1 MLSKRHGDDPESVTP
16 FAVTNYRDIRRVFG
30 IKQKNRRGHMYLL
43 GKTGTGKSTLL
54 RNMVISDIRDGK
66 GVALIDPHG
75 DLVESVLDLVP
86 ERRIHD
92 VVYFNPADTDHP
104 IAFNPL
110 WNVASDFRHLVA
122 SGLVGVLKKIWSESW
137 GPRLEH
143 ILRQSLLTLLDCPN
157 ATLADLPLL
166 LTRQEFRAQAL
177 QYVTDKQ
184 VRRFWT
190 DEFNQYPARLRAEAT
205 APILNKISQF
215 LASFPVRNIIG
226 QQRSAFRFRKLMDE
240 GKVLLCNLAKGRIGA
255 DNCAFLGSILV
266 AQIQLAAQSRANVA
280 EHERKPFYLYVDE
293 THNFLTLSFTD
304 ILSEARKYGL
314 HLVLAHQ
321 YIAQLDPRI
330 RAAIFGNVG
339 TLISFRVGAD
349 DARYLAREF
358 YPVFDQEALVNL
370 PNHHIYLKLMID
382 GVSSR
387 PFSACTL
394 SPFRAGQSFKQSII
408 EASRATYARS
418 RQEVEQN
425 LPLQSL
431 PADKETHARQGLLPF

>member
-1 MLSKRHGDDPESVTP
+1 
-16 FAVTNYRDIRRVFG
+16 
-30 IKQKNRRGHMYLL
+30 MYLI

-54 RNMVISDIRDGK
+54 RNMVISDIRDGQ

-75 DLVESVLDLVP
+75 DLVENILDFVP
-86 ERRIHD
+86 EHRIED
-92 VVYFNPADTDHP
+92 VVYFNPADSEFP

-122 SGLVGVLKKIWSESW
+122 SGLISVFKKIWHESW

-143 ILRQSLLTLLDCPN
+143 ILRQSLLTLLDYPN
-157 ATLADLPLL
+157 ATLADLPVL
-166 LTRQEFRAQAL
+166 LTRQEFRAQVLAH
-177 QYVTDKQ
+177 VANRQ
-184 VRRFWT
+184 VREFWL
-190 DEFNQYPARLRAEAT
+190 DEFNQYPNRLRVEAIS
-205 APILNKISQF
+205 PILNKISQF
-215 LASFPVRNIIG
+215 LASFPVRNIVG
-226 QQRSAFRFRKLMDE
+226 QPRSAFRFRKLMDD
-240 GKVLLCNLAKGRIGA
+240 GKILLCNLAKGRIGE
-255 DNCAFLGSILV
+255 DNCIFLGSILV
-266 AQIQLAAQSRANVA
+266 AQLQLAAQSRANIP
-280 EHERKPFYLYVDE
+280 EQKRKAFYLYVDE
-293 THNFLTLSFTD
+293 THNFLTLSFAD

-349 DARYLAREF
+349 DARYLAQEF

-394 SPFRAGQSFKQSII
+394 PPFSGQHSLKERII
-408 EASRATYARS
+408 EVSRSTYART
-418 RQEVEQN
+418 RQEVEQH
-425 LPLQSL
+425 LPSRIN
-431 PADKETHARQGLLPF
+431 PAPKESAGQQRFALF